1 MSQRYEWDR
10 KAQGQG
16 PRTQH
21 SGPCTQLAA
30 RFRDGSPKSVEAGW
44 GFPLGEWTLSPL
56 QHEEGIQQAAA

>member
-1 MSQRYEWDR
+1 M
-10 KAQGQG
+10 GQESTG
-16 PRTQH
+16 SGARTQH